1 MKQKHAFYASIDV
14 KFRLHWPVPRQ
25 VQEMRGFLYLFIL
38 VLGSVELYSYCSY
51 YVLGISS
58 TISSLRNVFNVLS
71 FCLALTKQRNLVPK
85 FLRCY
90 PFFPN
95 ITNYVF
101 QI

>member
-1 MKQKHAFYASIDV
+1 MILISSIYV
-14 KFRLHWPVPRQ
+14 KFRLHWSVPRQ
-25 VQEMRGFLYLFIL
+25 VQEIRGLFIL

-51 YVLGISS
+51 YVLGISF

-71 FCLALTKQRNLVPK
+71 FCLALTKQRNLVPN

-95 ITNYVF
+95 ITNNVF